1 MITFLRDRMWWIDT
15 ITLSHLS
22 LGPYIALPT
31 QYSICFSGSATWAT
45 LTRTCRRRRRP
56 SLVIRLPSE
65 CVRTSHNCCAAVI
78 RVKCL
83 LEATAHDFNA
93 LHWFHS
99 ICLSG
104 CLHHSPLCDVCGHA
118 FSAMLDI
125 SWQFSDVPFSP
136 LNRVLSH
143 PTLFLISSLSVSVS
157 VSLEFRSNPIML
169 SL

>member
-15 ITLSHLS
+15 IILSHLS

-31 QYSICFSGSATWAT
+31 QYSICFSGAATWAT

-65 CVRTSHNCCAAVI
+65 CVRTSHDCCAPVI

-104 CLHHSPLCDVCGHA
+104 CLHHSPSYDVCGDA
-118 FSAMLDI
+118 FSAPDA
-125 SWQFSDVPFSP
+125 WHF
-136 LNRVLSH
+136 VL
-143 PTLFLISSLSVSVS
+143 SSLSSHFLTVLWCAVFPAQSGVIPPYP
-157 VSLEFRSNPIML
+157 FPN
-169 SL
+169 